1 MSKDSQAAP
10 SIGVAPAHHGE
21 IIQGAFHDNA
31 GRLCRALVTLRHPE
45 LSSRAT
51 FYPSRERADITG
63 PPGMWK
69 VRQAA
74 AATMAAFATERSPF
88 TGGHVE
94 ISSTVPL
101 GVGMGSSTADVTAT
115 IRAIANFHGARPSAA
130 KIGQMAVQVESASD
144 PIMID
149 DQVALFAQRE
159 GRVLESLGRSLP
171 RMIVVG
177 CITDPVPGGIDTV
190 ALPTA
195 AYSVDDVETF
205 QLLRAEI
212 RAAVR
217 DNDVGRLGRVATAS
231 ALISQRFL
239 PKPALGLLLDLC
251 KRCGGCG
258 VQVAH
263 SGTVAGVIFDP
274 DRPGVVADIDRCAAY
289 LDRAGLALTGMISPD
304 GASVPSSRFN
314 NRNKPA
320 RSTQRGQINV
330 SDAPDRV
337 LI

>member
-1 MSKDSQAAP
+1 
-10 SIGVAPAHHGE
+10 
-21 IIQGAFHDNA
+21 
-31 GRLCRALVTLRHPE
+31 
-45 LSSRAT
+45 
-51 FYPSRERADITG
+51 
-63 PPGMWK
+63 
-69 VRQAA
+69 
-74 AATMAAFATERSPF
+74 
-88 TGGHVE
+88 VE

-115 IRAIANFHGARPSAA
+115 IRAIANFHGAQPSAET
-130 KIGQMAVQVESASD
+130 IGQIAVQVEWASD

-177 CITDPVPGGIDTV
+177 CITDPVPDGIDTV
-190 ALPTA
+190 ALPPA

-205 QLLRAEI
+205 RLLRAEI
-212 RAAVR
+212 RAAVSAS
-217 DNDVGRLGRVATAS
+217 DVARLGRVATAS

-239 PKPALGLLLDLC
+239 PKPTLGLLLDVC

-274 DRPGVVADIDRCAAY
+274 ERPGVAADIERCAAI
-289 LDRAGLALTGMISPD
+289 LDRAGLMLTGMISPD
-304 GASVPSSRFN
+304 GASVASGGFHD
-314 NRNKPA
+314 RNESA
-320 RSTQRGQINV
+320 GSAQRGQINV
-330 SDAPDRV
+330 SDTPDRI

>member
-1 MSKDSQAAP
+1 
-10 SIGVAPAHHGE
+10 
-21 IIQGAFHDNA
+21 
-31 GRLCRALVTLRHPE
+31 
-45 LSSRAT
+45 
-51 FYPSRERADITG
+51 
-63 PPGMWK
+63 MWK

-74 AATMAAFATERSPF
+74 SAAMAAFATERSPI

-115 IRAIANFHGARPSAA
+115 IRAIANFHGTRPSAE
-130 KIGQMAVQVESASD
+130 KIGQMAVQVEWASD

-177 CITDPVPGGIDTV
+177 CITDPVPGGINTM
-190 ALPTA
+190 ALPPA
-195 AYSVDDVETF
+195 VYSVDDVETF
-205 QLLRAEI
+205 RLLRAEI
-212 RAAVR
+212 RAAVSAG
-217 DNDVGRLGRVATAS
+217 DVARLGRVATAS

-239 PKPALGLLLDLC
+239 PKPTLEFLLDVC

-274 DRPGVVADIDRCAAY
+274 DRPGVVTDIDRCAAY
-289 LDRAGLALTGMISPD
+289 LDRAGLVLTGMISPN
-304 GASVPSSRFN
+304 GASVPGDGFHH
-314 NRNKPA
+314 RNESA
-320 RSTQRGQINV
+320 RSPQRGQINV

-337 LI
+337 LVQGQGTFDMDRAAALIEVRGIEVAGAAVHADGQVSATLGIGELNA

>member
-1 MSKDSQAAP
+1 MSKDSRRAP
-10 SIGVAPAHHGE
+10 SRGAAPAHHGE
-21 IIQGAFHDNA
+21 IVQGVFHDNA

-45 LSSRAT
+45 RGSRAT
-51 FYPSRERADITG
+51 FYPSPELADIAG
-63 PPGMWK
+63 PSGMWK

-74 AATMAAFATERSPF
+74 AAAMAAFATERSPA

-115 IRAIANFHGARPSAA
+115 IRAIANFHGTRPSAE
-130 KIGQMAVQVESASD
+130 KIAQVAVQVEWASD

-159 GRVLESLGRSLP
+159 GRVLESLGRLLP
-171 RMIVVG
+171 RMVVVG
-177 CITDPVPGGIDTV
+177 CIADPAPGGVDTV
-190 ALPTA
+190 TLPPA
-195 AYSVDDVETF
+195 AYSADDVETF
-205 QLLRAEI
+205 RLLRAEV

-217 DNDVGRLGRVATAS
+217 AGDVARLGQVATAS
-231 ALISQRFL
+231 ALVSQRFL
-239 PKPALGLLLDLC
+239 PKPTLELLLDLC

-274 DRPGVVADIDRCAAY
+274 DRPGVARDIDRCATH
-289 LDRAGLALTGMISPD
+289 LDRAGLELTGIISPN
-304 GASVPSSRFN
+304 GASASSGGLHH
-314 NRNKPA
+314 RNEPTRPA
-320 RSTQRGQINV
+320 QRGQINV

>member
-1 MSKDSQAAP
+1 
-10 SIGVAPAHHGE
+10 
-21 IIQGAFHDNA
+21 
-31 GRLCRALVTLRHPE
+31 
-45 LSSRAT
+45 
-51 FYPSRERADITG
+51 
-63 PPGMWK
+63 
-69 VRQAA
+69 
-74 AATMAAFATERSPF
+74 MAAFATERSPI

-94 ISSTVPL
+94 ISSTVPP

-115 IRAIANFHGARPSAA
+115 IRAIANFHGTRPSAE
-130 KIGQMAVQVESASD
+130 KIGQMAVQVECASD

-171 RMIVVG
+171 RMMVVG
-177 CITDPVPGGIDTV
+177 CITDPVPGGINTV
-190 ALPTA
+190 ALPPA

-205 QLLRAEI
+205 RLLRAEI
-212 RAAVR
+212 RAAVSAG
-217 DNDVGRLGRVATAS
+217 DVARLGRVATAS

-239 PKPALGLLLDLC
+239 PKPTLGLLLNVC

-289 LDRAGLALTGMISPD
+289 LDRAGLVLTGMISPN
-304 GASVPSSRFN
+304 GASVPSDGSHHRDE
-314 NRNKPA
+314 PA
-320 RSTQRGQINV
+320 RSTQCGQINV